1 VTPVL
6 ALGVVLLLASG
17 TGAAA
22 KPPATAKSKPP
33 AAAKPAP
40 PAPPASFTGHWKLDV
55 AASLHGGAR
64 IPRLRTEDISEDGA
78 WIAVHEVIVRDDDD
92 TTTLDYRYR
101 TDGESVNK
109 VAGQE
114 VRTKGSREGAALRFE
129 SVAKIL
135 MLDVKQV
142 ERWSLADSAATLTM
156 ERDSHTP
163 LGQQQQRLVFRRTR

>member
-1 VTPVL
+1 MTPAL
-6 ALGVVLLLASG
+6 ALGFVLLLASG
-17 TGAAA
+17 TGAPA
-22 KPPATAKSKPP
+22 KPPASKTKQP
-33 AAAKPAP
+33 AAARPVP

-55 AASLHGGAR
+55 AASAHGGAR
-64 IPRLRTEDISEDGA
+64 VPRLRTEDIVEDGA
-78 WIAVHEVIVRDDDD
+78 WTSVHEVIVRDDDD
-92 TTTLDYRYR
+92 TTSLDYRYR

-114 VRTKGSREGAALRFE
+114 VRTKGSREGAALKFE

-156 ERDSHTP
+156 ERDSRTP
-163 LGQQQQRLVFRRTR
+163 LGQQQQRLVFRRTH

>member
-1 VTPVL
+1 MTPAL
-6 ALGVVLLLASG
+6 ALGFVLLLASG
-17 TGAAA
+17 TGAPA
-22 KPPATAKSKPP
+22 KPPASKTKQP
-33 AAAKPAP
+33 AA
-40 PAPPASFTGHWKLDV
+40 
-55 AASLHGGAR
+55 
-64 IPRLRTEDISEDGA
+64 A

-92 TTTLDYRYR
+92 TTSLDYRYR

-114 VRTKGSREGAALRFE
+114 VRTKGSREGAALKFE

-156 ERDSHTP
+156 ERDSRTP
-163 LGQQQQRLVFRRTR
+163 LGQQQQRLVFRRTH